1 MSKQVRIKVKGTQT
15 GTNETITT
23 ETIGAMIYKEPY
35 YYVSYEEQIDKESGQ
50 SSKTTLRFSDSTLR
64 VTRKGEVASCLEFE
78 NEMTHNSVYV
88 TSFGNFEV
96 MLITDEL
103 HIECK
108 EKSAKIF
115 ADYRIGLNTMPP
127 TKGRLEIS
135 IHENEI

>member
-1 MSKQVRIKVKGTQT
+1 MRKQVKIKVTGTQT

-35 YYVSYEEQIDKESGQ
+35 YYVSYEEQIDKESEQ
-50 SSKTTLRFSDSTLR
+50 SSKTTLRFSDSSLR
-64 VTRKGEVASCLEFE
+64 VTRKGEVTSCLEFE
-78 NEMTHNSVYV
+78 NEKTHNSVYM

-127 TKGRLEIS
+127 TKGRLEIF
-135 IHENEI
+135 IYENEI

>member
-1 MSKQVRIKVKGTQT
+1 MSKQVMIKVTGTQT

-23 ETIGAMIYKEPY
+23 ETIGSMIYKEPY
-35 YYVSYEEQIDKESGQ
+35 YYVSYEEQTDTELGQ

-64 VTRKGEVASCLEFE
+64 VTRKGEVNSCLEFE
-78 NEMTHNSVYV
+78 NEKTHNSVYM
-88 TSFGNFEV
+88 TSFGGFEV

-127 TKGRLEIS
+127 TKGRLEVFIY
-135 IHENEI
+135 ENEI

>member
-1 MSKQVRIKVKGTQT
+1 MSKQVTIKVTGTQS
-15 GTNETITT
+15 GTNENITT
-23 ETIGAMIYKEPY
+23 ETTGSMIYKEPY
-35 YYVSYEEQIDKESGQ
+35 YYVSYEEQMDKESKQ

-64 VTRKGEVASCLEFE
+64 VTRKGEVGSCLEFE
-78 NEMTHNSVYV
+78 NEKTHNIVYI
-88 TSFGNFEV
+88 TSLGNFEV

-115 ADYRIGLNTMPP
+115 ADYRIGLTTMPP
-127 TKGRLEIS
+127 TKGRLEIF